1 MFRTVIGNYI
11 LLQQPQL
18 PLKQMLVLICCI
30 MSAAIP
36 DAGSRWRSLCSTGEL
51 LVNTDMER
59 L

>member
-30 MSAAIP
+30 MSAAYLMP
-36 DAGSRWRSLCSTGEL
+36 GPGGGLCAPQ
-51 LVNTDMER
+51 VNF
-59 L
+59 